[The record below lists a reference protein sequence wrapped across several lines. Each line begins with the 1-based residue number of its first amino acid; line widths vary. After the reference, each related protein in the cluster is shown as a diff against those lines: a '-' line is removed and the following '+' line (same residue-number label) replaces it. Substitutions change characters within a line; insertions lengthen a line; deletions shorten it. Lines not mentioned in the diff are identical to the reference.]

1 MSKFRRNLLTAMNKA
16 EPSVI
21 KDYLTIVALEDG
33 LTAKLS
39 INACEYCVDGNGN
52 WKILPANTETET
64 INAGQ
69 TLSFRGNLS
78 PDSTNGIGTFTVSKL
93 HNLKGNSM
101 SMLYGD
107 NEKNIFSLAGKYA
120 SFTGLFKNNVGL
132 INACELKLPAT
143 TLVNNCYK
151 SMFANCKNLI
161 TAPELP
167 AKTLK
172 NYCYYTMFS
181 GCSSLK
187 KAPILSATT
196 LANSCYFYMFTSCS
210 SLVEAPELP
219 ATTLADAC
227 YGGMFASCKSLTKAP
242 ELPATTLAASCYSDM
257 FNNTGL
263 IEAPA
268 LPALTLMNYCYQN
281 MFMSCANLNYIKMLA
296 TDVSANGCLNNWVYS
311 VPSTGIFIKNNDA
324 TWSVRGASGIPNGWT
339 VIEE

>member
-1 MSKFRRNLLTAMNKA
+1 MSEFRRRLLVQSKNDN
-16 EPSVI
+16 PI
-21 KDYLTIVALEDG
+21 LDNYLTIVALEDG

-39 INACEYCVDGNGN
+39 LNACEYCVDGNGN
-52 WKILPANTETET
+52 WKTLPANTETET
-64 INAGQ
+64 INAGR

-107 NEKNIFSLAGKYA
+107 NEKNIFSFAGKYA

-210 SLVEAPELP
+210 SLVEASELP
-219 ATTLADAC
+219 ATTLFNSC

-296 TDVSANGCLNNWVYS
+296 TDVSASECLNNWVYS
-311 VPSTGIFIKNNDA
+311 VPSTGVFIKNKDA
-324 TWSVRGASGIPNGWT
+324 TWNVRGASGIPNGWE
-339 VIEE
+339 VVAE

>member
-1 MSKFRRNLLTAMNKA
+1 MVANKT
-16 EPSVI
+16 EPPI
-21 KDYLTIVALEDG
+21 TKDYLTIVALEDG

-39 INACEYCVDGNGN
+39 LNACEYCVDGDGY
-52 WKILPANTETET
+52 WKTLPADTETET
-64 INAGQ
+64 ISAGQ
-69 TLSFRGNLS
+69 TLSFRGNLTPTS
-78 PDSTNGIGTFTVSKL
+78 NNGIGTFTVNKYF
-93 HNLKGNSM
+93 NLKGNCM
-101 SMLYGD
+101 SMLFGD
-107 NEKNIFSLAGKYA
+107 NGKNIFSLAEKYA

-143 TLVNNCYK
+143 KLVNNCYK

-167 AKTLK
+167 AITLK
-172 NYCYYTMFS
+172 NSCYATMFS
-181 GCSSLK
+181 HCSSLK

-210 SLVEAPELP
+210 SLVEASELP
-219 ATTLADAC
+219 ATTLFDSC
-227 YGGMFASCKSLTKAP
+227 YGGMFASCKSLTKTP

-281 MFMSCANLNYIKMLA
+281 MFFSCANLNYIKMLA
-296 TDVSANGCLNNWVYS
+296 TDVSAIGCLNNWVYS
-311 VPSTGIFIKNNDA
+311 VPSTGVFIKNKDA
-324 TWSVRGASGIPNGWT
+324 TWNVRGASGIPNGWE
-339 VIEE
+339 VVAE